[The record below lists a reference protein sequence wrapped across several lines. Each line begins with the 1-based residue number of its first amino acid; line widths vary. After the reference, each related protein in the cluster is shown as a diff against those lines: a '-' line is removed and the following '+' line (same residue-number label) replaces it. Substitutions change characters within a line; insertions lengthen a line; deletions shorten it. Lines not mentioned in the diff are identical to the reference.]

1 MAAQQSKIGIAGT
14 APGSHVK
21 YVELTVTCSTVGTLP
36 FSAYT
41 AFGETYAT
49 GFPIVLGCNTVTDPD
64 AQVSAAPTT
73 TGVTLFV
80 TSSTR
85 INLPDG
91 AVLASALLYGALA

>member
-1 MAAQQSKIGIAGT
+1 MTAQQTKIGIAGT
-14 APGSHVK
+14 VPGSHVK
-21 YVELTVTCSTVGTLP
+21 YVELSVTCSTVGTLP

-41 AFGETYAT
+41 AFGQTYAAA
-49 GFPIVLGCNTVTDPD
+49 PLVLGVNTVTDPD

-73 TGVTLFV
+73 TGVTLYV

-91 AVLASALLYGALA
+91 VVLASALLYGALA

>member
-1 MAAQQSKIGIAGT
+1 MAAQQKKIGIAGT
-14 APGSHVK
+14 IPGTHIK
-21 YVELTVTCSTVGTLP
+21 YVELTVTTSTTGTLP

-41 AFGETYAT
+41 AFGDTYAAA
-49 GFPIVLGCNTVTDPD
+49 PIVLGAHTVTDPD

-73 TGVTLFV
+73 TGVTLYV

-91 AVLASALLYGALA
+91 PVLASCLVYGALA

>member
-1 MAAQQSKIGIAGT
+1 MAAQQTKIGIAGT
-14 APGSHVK
+14 VPGSHVK
-21 YVELTVTCSTVGTLP
+21 YVELSVTCSTVGTLP

-41 AFGETYAT
+41 AFGQTYAAA
-49 GFPIVLGCNTVTDPD
+49 PLVLGTNTVTDPD

-73 TGVTLFV
+73 TGVTLYV

-91 AVLASALLYGALA
+91 VVLASALLYGALA